1 MSMTTVLR
9 GSKVKSHAWIQKSI
23 IGWDSTVGQWV
34 RIHTASGWASV
45 ETGTY
50 KIMFVILQ
58 NLTIIPFACIIIIQC
73 NLDYLD
79 PFVHRPIAA
88 IPDN

>member
-23 IGWDSTVGQWV
+23 IGWDSTVGKWV

-45 ETGTY
+45 GVSVETGTY
-50 KIMFVILQ
+50 KIMFTILQ
-58 NLTIIPFACIIIIQC
+58 NLTIIPFACIIYSATSIIRTP
-73 NLDYLD
+73 LSTG
-79 PFVHRPIAA
+79 
-88 IPDN
+88 